1 MGSKDYF
8 DIINQFKEEILEE
21 HKKIKVHGEDMLS
34 ENPRPETVSH
44 DFHLENIT
52 KQIDSSVQNYYLAN
66 LNILNERITENQ
78 SSIFGRVENAAITK
92 DSEVYKLFQSLQ
104 EMISRPSKFSNS
116 EKIQLLRTI
125 FVYTLYNKPLTNRD
139 VQSIFHNLSTISEL
153 KRNQILTS
161 TTLDHI
167 LLEAAHNRL

>member
-21 HKKIKVHGEDMLS
+21 HKKIKVHGESMLS

-52 KQIDSSVQNYYLAN
+52 KQIDSSVQNYYLPN

-78 SSIFGRVENAAITK
+78 SSIFGRVENAAITNT
-92 DSEVYKLFQSLQ
+92 EVSKYFQVLR
-104 EMISRPSKFSNS
+104 EMVSDPRKSSIEQKRDLL
-116 EKIQLLRTI
+116 EKI
-125 FVYTLYNKPLTNRD
+125 FVYSLFRNRLTD
-139 VQSIFHNLSTISEL
+139 AHIISIFRNLIGISEL

-167 LLEAAHNRL
+167 LLEAANKRL